1 MQILMPVLH
10 YIMIQNLTEVLLYF
24 VEGSLVFAGSQKMEY
39 DQVPLSE
46 GVKTIRD
53 CWIYSEE

>member
-24 VEGSLVFAGSQKMEY
+24 VEGSLVYARSQKMEY
-39 DQVPLSE
+39 DQVPLRE
-46 GVKTIRD
+46 GVKT
-53 CWIYSEE
+53 Y